1 MEKQGNT
8 FIVDADDFCEGNSGF
23 ETLQSIKH
31 QVPDFK
37 ISLFTIVGKCSIE
50 FLDEMSSLD
59 WIQLYPHGLY
69 HKTSR
74 ECENWS
80 FMRCMNYLKLCEDL
94 KIFEK
99 CFKAPGWQISD
110 GMYKALCC
118 RGWRV
123 ADQAYNNE
131 RRPKD
136 LEAYILDSPNKLH
149 YHIGHMGGHNANE
162 IGFYKEYLMSLNK
175 HKFEFI

>member
-23 ETLQSIKH
+23 ETLRSIKH

-50 FLDEMSSLD
+50 FLEKMSELD
-59 WIQLYPHGLY
+59 WIRLYPHGLY

-80 FMRCMNYLKLCEDL
+80 YNESLEYLRMCE
-94 KIFEK
+94 IFGVYRE

-110 GMYKALCC
+110 GMYKALDEK
-118 RGWRV
+118 GWVV

-149 YHIGHMGGHNANE
+149 FHIGHMGGHNVNE
-162 IGFYKEYLMSLNK
+162 IGFYKDYLMSLNK